1 MTIARDLQLLNKG
14 IKAVGV
20 KLDKLLATV
29 EKSVKPKVARK
40 AVAKKAVARPVRAKV
55 AKKVP
60 VKKAAASP
68 AKAKA
73 VKKVPAV
80 KAAAKKVAAQPTAS
94 DQVLK
99 IINGSK
105 KGVGVAALTEKT
117 GFNAKK
123 IYNIVQRISKQ
134 GKIKS
139 SGKGIYVGA

>member
-1 MTIARDLQLLNKG
+1 MTIAKDLQVMNNG
-14 IKAVGV
+14 IKALGV
-20 KLDKLLATV
+20 KLDKLLAAV
-29 EKSVKPKVARK
+29 EKSEKP
-40 AVAKKAVARPVRAKV
+40 AVAKKAAAKPVKAKA

-60 VKKAAASP
+60 AKKAAASP

-105 KGVGVAALTEKT
+105 KGVGVAALTKKT